1 MSSDRQL
8 FSRLPK
14 GMALPWHVSFDG
26 KVNTRDAENLPF
38 IYWPNRVPCLEA
50 NAYMI
55 SLLQKGLSRRNRGG
69 TIAEY
74 AKNISPLLR
83 FCYVNGLKLI
93 DLTDNYFT
101 LFIRG
106 LQALSVEGEKQ
117 RSCNEVIKIGRRCID
132 FLFYLADF
140 HSSDNIIGE
149 VNCSITVNRKEFT
162 MVSKSNRKFRQKYW
176 AHESFPDP
184 DPVLRRHPISND
196 VVKALKKTAGNIK
209 DKGLRL
215 RKELMI
221 ACFEQ
226 TGGRR
231 EEVANI
237 RIKDIEAANRSTG
250 SVPLLWMETLKKGN
264 DRFLPVPRVFIQLAM
279 KYIKRVRRR
288 IIRNKLGRANDHGFL
303 FISHTQGTRLTTDTL
318 TTELS
323 KLCVAAGVDDQ
334 PGHAHLF
341 RHAYITQKF
350 VVTILQYDINNKD
363 EFRKALLSTSAI
375 KLDIQQWTGHKSLNS
390 LDTYIDLAFYE
401 IGHMSRVHNAI
412 SLKAAVGVAMDRIGS
427 LEAEAKVEHATLS
440 ELMEDFKDLIGAFRR
455 DIEAADQY
463 DS

>member
-1 MSSDRQL
+1 ME
-8 FSRLPK
+8 
-14 GMALPWHVSFDG
+14 LPWHVGFDG
-26 KVNTRDAENLPF
+26 KVNTRGAENLPF

-83 FCYVNGLKLI
+83 FCHINGLKLI

-106 LQALSVEGEKQ
+106 LQALNVEGEKQ
-117 RSCNEVIKIGRRCID
+117 RSCNEVLKIGRRCID
-132 FLFYLADF
+132 FMFYLAGF
-140 HSSDNIIGE
+140 HSTDNLIGE
-149 VNCSITVNRKEFT
+149 ENCSITVNRNEFIR
-162 MVSKSNRKFRQKYW
+162 VSKSNKKFRQKYW

-184 DPVLRRHPISND
+184 DPVLRRRPISND
-196 VVKALKKTAGNIK
+196 VVKALKKTAGNID

-231 EEVANI
+231 GEVANI
-237 RIKDIEAANRSTG
+237 LVKDVEAANRLVG
-250 SVPLLWMETLKKGN
+250 SAPLLTMTSLKGGN
-264 DRFLPVPRVFIQLAM
+264 SRCVPVPRVFIQQAM

-288 IIRNKLGRANDHGFL
+288 IVRNKLGTGKDHGFL
-303 FISHTQGTRLTTDTL
+303 LISHTTGNKLATDTL
-318 TTELS
+318 TTQMSE
-323 KLCVAAGVDDQ
+323 LCVMAGVDDQ
-334 PGHAHLF
+334 PGHPHLF

-350 VVTILQYDINNKD
+350 VATILQYDINNQD

-375 KLDIQQWTGHKSLNS
+375 KLDIQQWTGHRSLDS

-401 IGHMSRVHNAI
+401 IGHMSQVHSTI
-412 SLKAAVGVAMDRIGS
+412 SLNAAVGVAMDRLDS
-427 LEAEAKVEHATLS
+427 LEAEAKAEHATLS
-440 ELMEDFKDLIGAFRR
+440 ELMEDFKDLIGAFRG